1 MNQVRAIKGRRDF
14 GTDTIGMHIQAS
26 LGSANLLVAVTSA
39 SGMMNK
45 STGGLMDLRMEL
57 KSNRVLSEDKSAY
70 SLFQVNRT

>member
-1 MNQVRAIKGRRDF
+1 MNQVRVIKGKGGF
-14 GTDTIGMHIQAS
+14 GTDIIGMHIQAL
-26 LGSANLLVAVTSA
+26 LGSANLLMAVTAA